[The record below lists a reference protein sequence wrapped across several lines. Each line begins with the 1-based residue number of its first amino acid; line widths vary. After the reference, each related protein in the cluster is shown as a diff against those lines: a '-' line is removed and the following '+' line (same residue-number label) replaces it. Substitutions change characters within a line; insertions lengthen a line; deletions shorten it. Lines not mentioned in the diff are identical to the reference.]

1 MIINKR
7 EFSIGTISLVLSAVL
22 QSIISCKYQNDWLIL
37 VLLCLYA
44 VVFLKYWHECGIKY
58 WLNSK
63 CSKKTLK
70 LIGVMMLFVGL
81 SLLPQS
87 FGKILTEAAEFVA
100 YIISFICWMLG
111 LFLIQVSTEKV

>member
-1 MIINKR
+1 MQIDKKELMIAV
-7 EFSIGTISLVLSAVL
+7 ISLLIAAVF
-22 QSIISCKYQNDWLIL
+22 QSILSCKYQNDWLIL
-37 VLLCLYA
+37 MFLFLYA

-70 LIGVMMLFVGL
+70 MIGFIVLFVGL
-81 SLLPQS
+81 SFLPQS
-87 FGKILTEAAEFVA
+87 LGKILTEAAQFVV

-111 LFLIQVSTEKV
+111 LFLIQASAEKV